1 MKALYLIAEI
11 DGQRIAIEAER
22 IDSVVHV
29 GAITPVPLMPPHL
42 IGLAALRSR
51 VITMIDS
58 RRALGLPAADAGPVL
73 TAVVVDVEGHRYGL
87 TVDRVEDVCEI
98 ASALVP
104 ARARLGA
111 GWAAAAR
118 GVLDDGAASLL
129 LLDPAA
135 LVAGAPRAEAA

>member
-11 DGQRIAIEAER
+11 AGQRIAIEAER

-29 GAITPVPLMPPHL
+29 GMITPVPLMPPHL

-58 RRALGLPAADAGPVL
+58 RRALGLEAAEAGPVL

-98 ASALVP
+98 ASAVSP
-104 ARARLGA
+104 TRGRVGEGWSGA
-111 GWAAAAR
+111 SR
-118 GVLDDGAASLL
+118 GMLDDGAASLL
-129 LLDPAA
+129 LIDPAA
-135 LVAGAPRAEAA
+135 LVAGPSRAEAA